1 MSGIMV
7 TDSYYIIIKII
18 GGNEFSVICE
28 MFLILIAEKKC
39 LVPNKCERIFEF
51 LQWTRKTGYCWCFL
65 WSIWSNM
72 A

>member
-51 LQWTRKTGYCWCFL
+51 LQ
-65 WSIWSNM
+65 
-72 A
+72 